1 MWETGGVEDVLLGV
15 ERGELPARL
24 VQVIDDTARGAAHA
38 GVEAAEQARRAGADY
53 GDIFE
58 VLHGANVMKYQ
69 RRGEWGVVPGG
80 RGLED
85 LHQDGGR
92 RGDGAVRRGPRPP
105 GRPGGGRVRRGGPV
119 ERRAR
124 PT

>member
-58 VLHGANVMKYQ
+58 VLHGANVMECQ
-69 RRGEWGVVPGG
+69 RRGEWGVVPHRAKRSSGPH
-80 RGLED
+80 RKVPLPTPHDLGL
-85 LHQDGGR
+85 
-92 RGDGAVRRGPRPP
+92 
-105 GRPGGGRVRRGGPV
+105 GGPS
-119 ERRAR
+119 
-124 PT
+124 